1 MVLLQHRL
9 NVKLSQRQILTPG
22 LVQMV
27 SVLALNKLELK
38 DMITAEMVENPVLEE
53 LEDAVPMLDDVGRQ
67 EEERDRIAAK
77 ATTEENPITATETK
91 DPFEEIDFGSFFQE
105 YLDPGYRSSGEMEE
119 IEKPSFEN
127 FLSKPGNLTDHLLWQ
142 LGAISLRPPVHEAAE
157 IIIGNLNED
166 GYLIA
171 SDEEIL
177 GIVPVAAPEADAETQ
192 AKIVGE
198 AEALGI
204 AAVVP
209 DPASLESAPDSA
221 SLDPASDNLASDDT
235 ATVDSAP
242 ESDFSSLDPTA
253 GSAHLSASGLSDY
266 RTPSSDLTS
275 LDQPPVKSLGEG
287 WTVEALQEE
296 AAQRSAYTSA
306 QSALRNAP
314 APAPARNDAAYG
326 KSTTAASEPSASAS
340 PNPPSANNG
349 AASGHAATA
358 ARMQVSFTLPDL
370 HEALEVVRQLD
381 PPGIAC
387 RDLRECLLRQLRY
400 HMQQLQQG
408 RDRNGATPNA
418 ANGSATANGAATS
431 SGGASANGTANTNGA
446 APTDSTEQ
454 VLNDAIAVVDQHLH
468 AVTLKQFKEIAKA
481 IGRSVEAVQVALDYV
496 RTLDPRPGLQY
507 NKTPARLIEPDV
519 AFVKHGDEWLIIMN
533 DEDMPQLRLNPAY
546 KRLLTREGNDKD
558 TRNYVKDRYKSA
570 IQLIKN
576 IEQRK
581 QTITKVCYSIVA
593 RQQDFLERGIDQLK
607 PMMIKE
613 VAEEIGVHPSTVS
626 RAVANKYV
634 HTPQG
639 VFELR
644 YFFSESVQGPEG
656 GGTSLLILK
665 RRVKKLIEDED
676 PSRPLTDEQIT
687 RILQSQGIDVTRRT
701 VAKYR
706 EDMKIPS
713 THQRR
718 VKK

>member
-1 MVLLQHRL
+1 VLLQHKL

-38 DMITAEMVENPVLEE
+38 DMINAEMVENPVLEE
-53 LEDAVPMLDDVGRQ
+53 LEDAIPMLDDVGRQ
-67 EEERDRIAAK
+67 EEERDRIASK
-77 ATTEENPITATETK
+77 ATSEEPAAIADEKK

-119 IEKPSFEN
+119 IDKPSFEN
-127 FLSKPGNLTDHLLWQ
+127 FLSKPGNLSDHLLWQ
-142 LGAISLRPPVHEAAE
+142 LGAISVRPPVHQAAE
-157 IIIGNLNED
+157 LIIGNLNEE

-171 SDEEIL
+171 SDEELL
-177 GIVPVAAPEADAETQ
+177 GISPVATPEADVEVA

-198 AEALGI
+198 AEALGL
-204 AAVVP
+204 AVVGSAQD
-209 DPASLESAPDSA
+209 DPGLE
-221 SLDPASDNLASDDT
+221 
-235 ATVDSAP
+235 AP
-242 ESDFSSLDPTA
+242 E
-253 GSAHLSASGLSDY
+253 H
-266 RTPSSDLTS
+266 
-275 LDQPPVKSLGEG
+275 E
-287 WTVEALQEE
+287 EADSEE
-296 AAQRSAYTSA
+296 AAFAREELSGGDAGLAELTEEDAGIVAAGESLVEPAEADAKLEMKSEVAQLNHGSDATESAAPGTSA
-306 QSALRNAP
+306 T
-314 APAPARNDAAYG
+314 G
-326 KSTTAASEPSASAS
+326 
-340 PNPPSANNG
+340 
-349 AASGHAATA
+349 AATA
-358 ARMQVSFTLPDL
+358 RARIPAVNFNLADL
-370 HEALEVVRQLD
+370 HEALEVVRQFD
-381 PPGIAC
+381 PQGIAC
-387 RDLRECLLRQLRY
+387 RDLRECLLYQLRY
-400 HMQQLQQG
+400 HLEQTQMH
-408 RDRNGATPNA
+408 RNGNA
-418 ANGSATANGAATS
+418 L
-431 SGGASANGTANTNGA
+431 
-446 APTDSTEQ
+446 TEQ
-454 VLNDAIAVVDQHLH
+454 VVKDATAVVDQHLR
-468 AVTLKQFKEIAKA
+468 AVTLKQFKEIARA
-481 IGRSVEAVQVALDYV
+481 IGRPVEAVQAALEYV
-496 RTLDPRPGLQY
+496 RTLDPRPGLRY
-507 NKTPARLIEPDV
+507 NKVPARLIEPDV
-519 AFVKHGDEWLIIMN
+519 AFVKHGDEWLVIMN

-546 KRLLTREGNDKD
+546 KRLLTRDGNDRD

-634 HTPQG
+634 HTQQG

-665 RRVKKLIEDED
+665 RRVKKLIEEED

-687 RILQSQGIDVTRRT
+687 RILQSQGIQVTRRT